1 MYKLKKRGYFMC
13 NICGNNPCLT
23 RCPNFH
29 QKCNYLCC
37 YCGGGIL
44 GGQDYLR
51 NSEGQYIHRDC
62 IPCTDYLIDWLGYC
76 VETMDEEDYRGENY

>member
-1 MYKLKKRGYFMC
+1 MC

-23 RCPNFH
+23 RCPNFY
-29 QKCNYLCC
+29 QKYNYLCC

-44 GGQDYLR
+44 SGQDYLR

-62 IPCTDYLIDWLGYC
+62 IPCTDYLIDWFGYR
-76 VETMDEEDYRGENY
+76 VETMDEEDYRDENY

>member
-1 MYKLKKRGYFMC
+1 MC

-29 QKCNYLCC
+29 HKYNYLCC

-44 GGQDYLR
+44 SGEDYLR

-62 IPCTDYLIDWLGYC
+62 IPCTDYLIDWLGYR
-76 VETMDEEDYRGENY
+76 VETMDEEDYKDENY